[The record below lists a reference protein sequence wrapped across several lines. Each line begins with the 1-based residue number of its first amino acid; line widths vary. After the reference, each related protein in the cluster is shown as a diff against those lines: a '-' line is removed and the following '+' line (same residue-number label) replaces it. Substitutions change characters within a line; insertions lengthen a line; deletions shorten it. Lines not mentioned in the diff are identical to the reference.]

1 MPQGKPPGFGHED
14 AARCYSEPVQHLER
28 ISINPD
34 VMGGKPCIR
43 GMRVAVGM
51 MVEALAAGR
60 SVRDLLADFPYLGS
74 FRSRTDAAARGCEP
88 DRQVGSALT

>member
-1 MPQGKPPGFGHED
+1 MGMRRSA
-14 AARCYSEPVQHLER
+14 AARCYCGAVPQLER
-28 ISINPD
+28 ITVHPD

-43 GMRVAVGM
+43 GMRVVVGM